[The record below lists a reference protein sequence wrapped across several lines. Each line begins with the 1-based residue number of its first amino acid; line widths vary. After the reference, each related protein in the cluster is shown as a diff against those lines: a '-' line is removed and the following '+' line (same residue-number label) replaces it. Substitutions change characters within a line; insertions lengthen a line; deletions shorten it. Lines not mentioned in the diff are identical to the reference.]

1 MVYLSYRR
9 NQGNHIIFY
18 LLKYKNAWGKFCSQQ
33 ASFRAYVQHENNS
46 HRWRPNLYFLLA
58 YLLSAFYFASA
69 LGELYHLNSSSPP
82 SLCGLCCRR
91 WRALLVEE
99 LPVDPPCSDET
110 VLPGPECLWEAGR
123 DTTVKRLTSYLFSE
137 FRFWGRA
144 WFWEDCQT
152 NEIIKRKIILLN
164 ALKRI
169 KIGQCDSNW
178 FTPLDK
184 IPVSI

>member
-110 VLPGPECLWEAGR
+110 VLPGPGEILQWKDWQVTSSQNLDSEEGHGFGR
-123 DTTVKRLTSYLFSE
+123 TARQMK
-137 FRFWGRA
+137 
-144 WFWEDCQT
+144 
-152 NEIIKRKIILLN
+152 
-164 ALKRI
+164 
-169 KIGQCDSNW
+169 
-178 FTPLDK
+178 
-184 IPVSI
+184 